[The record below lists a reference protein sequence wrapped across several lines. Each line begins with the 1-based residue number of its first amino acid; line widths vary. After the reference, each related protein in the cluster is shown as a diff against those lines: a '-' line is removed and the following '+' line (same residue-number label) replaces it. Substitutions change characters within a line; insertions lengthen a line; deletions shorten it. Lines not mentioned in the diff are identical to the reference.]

1 MYVEWIFYDTLKIL
15 PFLRDI
21 SNSGSKK
28 LEIRMCRNCI
38 LLNKNCRKNGCFK
51 FYCTAKNHSPLH
63 TLIKVL
69 VTFFSLLYIFY
80 LMSWIPYLSLR
91 WRYTPFIVGIFIN
104 IFYLYLDLFLYS
116 TLRHFIFTLFC
127 FSLFYCSLIYRKA
140 SKNLKNNLK

>member
-91 WRYTPFIVGIFIN
+91 WRYT
-104 IFYLYLDLFLYS
+104 FYRWYIYQYLLSLS
-116 TLRHFIFTLFC
+116 RSI
-127 FSLFYCSLIYRKA
+127 SLFNFTPFYFHVILFFSFLLQFNI
-140 SKNLKNNLK
+140 S